1 MGLKKVLPGSPVEGG
16 GPKNGIWR
24 SRLRAQTSGMRGF
37 WRDLWVGLGAEGC
50 WQVMRRRGRYRLRS
64 AVPRSPQPPYPG
76 SSGCSLQVARPAC
89 AEGGA
94 RPDGACLLPPPL
106 PLCPP
111 VRTRGRPQ
119 GRDRG
124 TDWRRLLPA
133 KSQAGR
139 PKPVRPALAERLPR
153 TYWTQKRREGG
164 REGGESRAGRQLLP
178 PLTRRPI

>member
-89 AEGGA
+89 AERGA
-94 RPDGACLLPPPL
+94 AYRASRNKAAAPSPSLQAPGPTAPACS
-106 PLCPP
+106 
-111 VRTRGRPQ
+111 
-119 GRDRG
+119 
-124 TDWRRLLPA
+124 RRRSP
-133 KSQAGR
+133 S
-139 PKPVRPALAERLPR
+139 ALRS
-153 TYWTQKRREGG
+153 G
-164 REGGESRAGRQLLP
+164 RAGVPRGGTEGPTGGGSSQQRA
-178 PLTRRPI
+178 RRDGPNRSDRP